1 MNPKVC
7 LALAVCAIAA
17 TPATAILGTI
27 AGEAVGSSLALT
39 FTGLG
44 ASAGTTAFLTPAGA
58 ALAVGG
64 GIALKAIALTALGAD
79 LGLGL
84 RRKRFAIEDPV
95 TEESTDLAIAA
106 IMSNEPQQCYRRLV
120 CDLAAGNSDNVIL
133 SLFKKPV
140 DASSSRFDLATAAQ
154 IGKEVKNTQF
164 CEYRFSCPLSAQ
176 QLAKIFN

>member
-79 LGLGL
+79 IGL
-84 RRKRFAIEDPV
+84 RRKRFAVEDPV

-140 DASSSRFDLATAAQ
+140 DVSSARFDLATAAQ